1 MQEKFGFVIPTM
13 LENSHALFAI
23 FKKNRLPLDVSPPL
37 LYSQYPIPIKKAKA
51 EDLHKLIQE
60 YVPQEYQSFYAEMP
74 ETNDSSSDDDTSK
87 KGLAHI

>member
-1 MQEKFGFVIPTM
+1 M
-13 LENSHALFAI
+13 
-23 FKKNRLPLDVSPPL
+23 DVSPPL

-87 KGLAHI
+87 KRIGTYIDYHISLIMLGSF